1 MKKMKAKYTLSI
13 LTIAYVLSGNI
24 QAKSGVE
31 HQVHVGGPDASSLCE
46 EGDQTC
52 DKNFSLT
59 ALVMSNGKI
68 VGNYVDRFAGDS
80 KGFMAKIDCVSIN
93 DNKAWISGIIK
104 NGEYLA
110 DIDAI
115 GRRVAT
121 LVVDNGKNIESPFD
135 QISFSFLVADS
146 HDCSNQPDWPVFD
159 MPKGQVSIR

>member
-1 MKKMKAKYTLSI
+1 
-13 LTIAYVLSGNI
+13 
-24 QAKSGVE
+24 
-31 HQVHVGGPDASSLCE
+31 
-46 EGDQTC
+46 
-52 DKNFSLT
+52 
-59 ALVMSNGKI
+59 MSNGKI

-104 NGEYLA
+104 NGDYAGL
-110 DIDAI
+110 DSI

-121 LVVDNGKNIESPFD
+121 LVVDNGKNIEFPFD

-146 HDCSNQPDWPVFD
+146 HDCSNQPDWQLLD